1 MIILSYL
8 IQKISIQEKNFNIF
22 SILLFILV
30 VISFATKSHI
40 IKNLN
45 KNFYKEQLLS
55 KQIKENY
62 STIDRLLIPVNLM
75 NLRMNTGL
83 PIFIDWKHPP
93 FKYNEIIE
101 WKYRLD
107 IAKAFYNSSDLN
119 QKKILE
125 EINKIEKI
133 SHILLK
139 KEKMPKKCNNLINN
153 ENFALVLSRDCFE

>member
-1 MIILSYL
+1 
-8 IQKISIQEKNFNIF
+8 
-22 SILLFILV
+22 
-30 VISFATKSHI
+30 
-40 IKNLN
+40 
-45 KNFYKEQLLS
+45 
-55 KQIKENY
+55 
-62 STIDRLLIPVNLM
+62 
-75 NLRMNTGL
+75 MNTGL

-93 FKYNEIIE
+93 FKYDEIIE

-133 SHILLK
+133 SHILFK
-139 KEKMPKKCNNLINN
+139 KEEMPKKCNNLINN